1 LWKIPDLTAASVI
14 ERTPPRILT
23 LVLLAGVAMLSMNA
37 FLPSLPAM
45 SVHFETDYAF
55 MQLSI
60 SGYLAM
66 TAILQL
72 AIGPLSDRYGR
83 RPVLLWSLLLFVA
96 ASVGCIFATS
106 IEMFLFFRMVQ
117 AAVASGMVLSRAII
131 RDMVEP
137 SKAASMIGYV
147 TVGIALVPMIGPI
160 LGGLIEQTLGWQA
173 VFWLFVA
180 SGLGVYWLVWVDL
193 GETNANRSASFAA
206 QFRTYPELFG
216 SRRFWGYT
224 VTAAF
229 ASGAFFAFLGGGPIV
244 AVSVFHLTP
253 AESGFSFGFISV
265 GYMIGNFFT
274 GRYASAMGVNKMMMI
289 GTSITAAGMVFG
301 VALVL
306 VGIVTPYTMFGSIFF
321 VGLGNGLTMPSS
333 NAGILSVRPHLAGS
347 ASGLGGAMMI
357 GGGAALSAITGALL
371 GPDTGPMPMLL
382 MMLLSATLAWI
393 SMLYVL
399 RVERMAGPLKEPEEV
414 L

>member
-1 LWKIPDLTAASVI
+1 MSLSPAI

-45 SVHFETDYAF
+45 AEHFEVDYAL
-55 MQLSI
+55 MQFSV

-83 RPVLLWSLLLFVA
+83 RPVLLWSLGLFSLVSVA
-96 ASVGCIFATS
+96 CIFAPNFETF
-106 IEMFLFFRMVQ
+106 ILLRMVQ
-117 AAVASGMVLSRAII
+117 AVIASGMVLSRAII

-137 SKAASMIGYV
+137 AKAASMIGYV
-147 TVGIALVPMIGPI
+147 TVGIALVPMIGPV
-160 LGGLIEQTLGWQA
+160 LGGVIEQTLGWEA
-173 VFWLFVA
+173 VFWLFVL
-180 SGLGVYWLVWVDL
+180 SGLGVWWLVWADL
-193 GETNANRSASFAA
+193 GETNTNRSASFAA
-206 QFRTYPELFG
+206 QFRDYPELVG

-224 VTAAF
+224 MTAAF

-289 GTSITAAGMVFG
+289 GTSITAGGMIFG
-301 VALVL
+301 VVLVL
-306 VGIVTPYTMFGSIFF
+306 VGIVTPWTMFGSIFF

-347 ASGLGGAMMI
+347 ASGLGGSMMI
-357 GGGAALSAITGALL
+357 GGGAALAAITGALL
-371 GPDTGPMPMLL
+371 GPETGPMPMLL
-382 MMLLSATLAWI
+382 MMLLSATLGWL

-399 RVERMAGPLKEPEEV
+399 RVERMAGPLKQSDEV

>member
-1 LWKIPDLTAASVI
+1 LTAVSAI

-45 SVHFETDYAF
+45 ALHFDADYAL

-66 TAILQL
+66 TALLQL

-83 RPVLLWSLLLFVA
+83 RPILLWSLLMFSA
-96 ASVGCIFATS
+96 ASIGCIFAPS
-106 IEMFLFFRMVQ
+106 IEIFLFFRMLQ

-147 TVGIALVPMIGPI
+147 TVGIALVPMIGPV

-180 SGLGVYWLVWVDL
+180 AGLGVYMLVWVDL
-193 GETNANRSASFAA
+193 GETNTNRSTSFAQ
-206 QFRTYPELFG
+206 QFKAYPELFS

-244 AVSVFHLTP
+244 AVTVFHMSP
-253 AESGFSFGFISV
+253 AQSGFMFGFISV
-265 GYMIGNFFT
+265 GYMLGNFAT
-274 GRYASAMGVNKMMMI
+274 GRYASEFGVNKMMMI
-289 GTSITAAGMVFG
+289 GTSITAGGMLLA

-306 VGIVTPYTMFGSIFF
+306 IGIVDPYTMFGSIFF

-347 ASGLGGAMMI
+347 ASGLGGSMMI

-371 GPDTGPMPMLL
+371 GPETGPLPMLL
-382 MMLLSATLAWI
+382 MMLLSGSAAFF
-393 SMLYVL
+393 SALYVI
-399 RVERMAGPLKEPEEV
+399 RVERVAGPLKEIHDV
-414 L
+414 V